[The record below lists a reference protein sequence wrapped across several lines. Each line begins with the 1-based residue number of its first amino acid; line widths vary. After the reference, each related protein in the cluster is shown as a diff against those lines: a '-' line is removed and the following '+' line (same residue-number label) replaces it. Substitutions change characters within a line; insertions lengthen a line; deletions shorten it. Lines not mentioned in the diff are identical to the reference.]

1 MPSAKTGKRDKSY
14 MCIDLHAHA
23 ILTAHEG
30 LPSLMNGCRMLY
42 CKLQHACMPIFAI
55 EITASSGGPSSS
67 HFQNW
72 RIFGFTRDAI
82 SPSIPLLG
90 YSSPTTRFSPFVWL
104 FAAKLLHDNGTE
116 LCRDVQALEDEDLAL
131 VGYMVVCNEA
141 AFSHR
146 QNLAQGDVTTVIGEL
161 LLADDCTILFLQADH
176 VRSFSDLECRK
187 VHT

>member
-1 MPSAKTGKRDKSY
+1 VTFTIFGCMPSAKTGKRDKSY

-42 CKLQHACMPIFAI
+42 CKLPIYV
-55 EITASSGGPSSS
+55 SRSGPSSS

-82 SPSIPLLG
+82 SSSIPLLG
-90 YSSPTTRFSPFVWL
+90 YSSPATRFSHFVWL

-131 VGYMVVCNEA
+131 VGYMVVCNEVC
-141 AFSHR
+141 
-146 QNLAQGDVTTVIGEL
+146 NEVI
-161 LLADDCTILFLQADH
+161 CTFL
-176 VRSFSDLECRK
+176 V
-187 VHT
+187 

>member
-1 MPSAKTGKRDKSY
+1 
-14 MCIDLHAHA
+14 
-23 ILTAHEG
+23 
-30 LPSLMNGCRMLY
+30 ML
-42 CKLQHACMPIFAI
+42 IFAI

-131 VGYMVVCNEA
+131 VGYMVVCNEVC
-141 AFSHR
+141 
-146 QNLAQGDVTTVIGEL
+146 NEVI
-161 LLADDCTILFLQADH
+161 CTFL
-176 VRSFSDLECRK
+176 V
-187 VHT
+187 